1 MDDRKVGLIIRAL
14 RRRRGWRQRDLAGR
28 AGVSQ
33 AVVSEIERGH
43 IHAKQIR
50 TVRRLLNALDAD
62 VRLEVRWRGGEAD
75 RLVDEDHARL
85 GGTVAERLERLGWT
99 VRTEVTYSE
108 YGERGSFDV
117 LGWRAETGDLVV
129 VEVKTELLSAEA
141 TLRKMDEKVRLAPK
155 VVGERFGW
163 RPKVVSRVLVLRSCS
178 VNRRRLSSHA
188 GVFDAA
194 IRDLPV
200 TVRRWLADPRT
211 QARLDGRWFVPLIL
225 RSGDRRNGGGR
236 HRVRCPR
243 RAA

>member
-1 MDDRKVGLIIRAL
+1 M
-14 RRRRGWRQRDLAGR
+14 
-28 AGVSQ
+28 
-33 AVVSEIERGH
+33 VSEIERVH
-43 IHAKQIR
+43 IDAKQVR

-62 VRLEVRWRGGEAD
+62 MSLDVRWRGGEAE

-85 GGTVAERLERLGWT
+85 GGIVAQRLERLGWT

-117 LGWRAETGDLVV
+117 LGWRPESSSLVV

-155 VVGERFGW
+155 VVGERCGW
-163 RPKVVSRVLVLRSCS
+163 HPRLVSRVLVLRATS
-178 VNRRRLSSHA
+178 VNRRRLRSHA
-188 GVFDAA
+188 GVFGASIPD
-194 IRDLPV
+194 DPV
-200 TVRRWLADPRT
+200 VVRRWLADPGT
-211 QARLDGRWFVPLIL
+211 QSRLEGRWFVPLIV
-225 RSGDRRNGGGR
+225 RSGGRRTGGGR

>member
-14 RRRRGWRQRDLAGR
+14 RRRRGWRQIDLARR
-28 AGVSQ
+28 ADVPQS
-33 AVVSEIERGH
+33 VVSEIERGH
-43 IHAKQIR
+43 LDAKQVR

-75 RLVDEDHARL
+75 RLIDEDHARL
-85 GGTVAERLERLGWT
+85 GGTVAQRLERLGWT

-108 YGERGSFDV
+108 YGERGSFDI

-129 VEVKTELLSAEA
+129 IEVKTELLSAEA

-163 RPKVVSRVLVLRSCS
+163 RPRLISRVLVLRASS
-178 VNRRRLSSHA
+178 VNRRRLRSHA
-188 GVFDAA
+188 GIFDAA
-194 IRDLPV
+194 IPDDPV
-200 TVRRWLADPRT
+200 LVRRWLADPRT
-211 QARLDGRWFVPLIL
+211 QAGLDGRWFVPLIAW
-225 RSGDRRNGGGR
+225 SSDGSTGGGR
-236 HRVRCPR
+236 HRVRCHR